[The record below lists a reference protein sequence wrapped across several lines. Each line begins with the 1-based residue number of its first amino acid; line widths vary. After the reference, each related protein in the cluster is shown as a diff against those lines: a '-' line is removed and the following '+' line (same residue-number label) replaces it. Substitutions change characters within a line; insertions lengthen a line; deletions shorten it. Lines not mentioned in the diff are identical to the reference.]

1 MRRTQPNGWD
11 RPPIPTIG
19 NETPEEIYAAVGRAL
34 SGWEML
40 EMTLVGVFDTLLGI
54 AHDTHASHRAY
65 GAVTIWNI
73 RRDMLRA
80 AAEALPSRSPGHI
93 GRVPGSLA

>member
-1 MRRTQPNGWD
+1 
-11 RPPIPTIG
+11 
-19 NETPEEIYAAVGRAL
+19 
-34 SGWEML
+34 ML

-80 AAEALPSRSPGHI
+80 AAEAYFLEFPHPK
-93 GRVPGSLA
+93 LEKK